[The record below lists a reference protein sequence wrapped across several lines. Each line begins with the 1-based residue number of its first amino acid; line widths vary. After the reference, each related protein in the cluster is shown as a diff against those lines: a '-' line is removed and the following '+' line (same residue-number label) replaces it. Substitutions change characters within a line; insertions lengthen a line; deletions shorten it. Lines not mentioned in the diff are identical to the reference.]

1 MKRAVIAALAGANGV
16 IRVHVSFRAG
26 GETHAL
32 RVDVTR
38 NPKDED
44 DWPGTYEISAASG
57 GNEKA
62 IKRGKVQCF
71 VE

>member
-1 MKRAVIAALAGANGV
+1 
-16 IRVHVSFRAG
+16 
-26 GETHAL
+26 
-32 RVDVTR
+32 VDVTR